1 MSSKETAQRRPIIVQ
16 KFGGTSVDT
25 HEHRRAAALKVIAAR
40 DSGNEPVVVVSAIG
54 RSGAPYATDTLRDQL
69 RSVDPS
75 TSPHAREMDAMMACG
90 EMISAAVMAVT
101 LQSMGYPAIA
111 MSGPQAGIQTDGEF
125 GNARIRSV
133 EPTAVR
139 EAIARGEIPV
149 VCGFQGIAWEPGS
162 PTHGLTT
169 TLGRGGSDTT
179 ATALGAAL
187 GAAAVEIYTDVD
199 GVKTADPDM
208 VPDARTLELCTYPEL
223 AEITHLGAQVVH
235 PRAAEIAMDY
245 GIELWVKSTFSDA
258 PGTRII
264 RAEDAPPDLRRRV
277 TGVAHS
283 GRGVFIRLEIKNEA
297 HKPVI
302 EQEVYRLM
310 AEAGVNIFLTSFSP
324 TTMAF
329 AVTRDRYATA
339 RDLLD
344 GMVVPVGANP
354 NAQPASTFYIFRFE
368 EDGHPDLAYRA
379 QRPLLRSIEQFI
391 DVVDVPGSVFENVT
405 MVSLVAGEHRHVPGV
420 LAAIVETL
428 NDAGIPIHQV
438 ADSTMSISCL
448 IPETDVN
455 RAVLILHER
464 FGLGNGAEADT
475 PA

>member
-1 MSSKETAQRRPIIVQ
+1 MSDHSPRGTRSIIVQ

-25 HEHRRAAALKVIAAR
+25 DEHRRAAARKVIAAR
-40 DSGNEPVVVVSAIG
+40 ESGHDPVVVVSAIG
-54 RSGAPYATDTLRDQL
+54 RGGAPYATDTLRAQL
-69 RSVDPS
+69 KAVDPS
-75 TSPHAREMDAMMACG
+75 SSPHAREMDAMMACG
-90 EMISAAVMAVT
+90 ELISAAVMAVT

-125 GNARIRSV
+125 GNARIRAV
-133 EPTAVR
+133 EPVAVR
-139 EAIARGEIPV
+139 DAIARGEIPV
-149 VCGFQGIAWEPGS
+149 VCGFQGMAYEPGS
-162 PTHGLTT
+162 PHHGLTT
-169 TLGRGGSDTT
+169 TLGRGGSDTS
-179 ATALGAAL
+179 ATALGAVL
-187 GAAAVEIYTDVD
+187 GASAVEIYTDVD

-208 VPDARTLELCTYPEL
+208 VPNAQTLALCTYPEL

-258 PGTRII
+258 PGTRIV
-264 RAEDAPPDLRRRV
+264 RAEDAPPDLRKRV

-283 GRGVFIRLEIKNEA
+283 GRGVFIRLEIGNEA
-297 HKPVI
+297 HKPLI

-329 AVTRDRYATA
+329 AVTRDLYATA

-354 NAQPASTFYIFRFE
+354 NAQPASTFYIFKFT
-368 EDGHPDLAYRA
+368 EDGQPDLAYRA
-379 QRPLLRSIEQFI
+379 QRPLLRAVEQFI
-391 DVVDVPGSVFENVT
+391 DVVDVPGSVYENVT
-405 MVSLVAGEHRHVPGV
+405 MVSLVAGEHRLVPGI
-420 LAAIVETL
+420 LSAIIRTL
-428 NDAGIPIHQV
+428 NEAGIPIHQI

-448 IPETDVN
+448 IPETDVD
-455 RAVLILHER
+455 RAVMLLHER
-464 FGLGNGAEADT
+464 FGLGEGGSAG
-475 PA
+475 

>member
-1 MSSKETAQRRPIIVQ
+1 MSDHSLRGTRSIIVQ

-25 HEHRRAAALKVIAAR
+25 DEHRRAAARKVIAAR
-40 DSGNEPVVVVSAIG
+40 ESGHDPVVVVSAIG
-54 RSGAPYATDTLRDQL
+54 RGGAPYATDTLRAQL
-69 RSVDPS
+69 KAVDPS
-75 TSPHAREMDAMMACG
+75 SSPHAREMDAMMACG
-90 EMISAAVMAVT
+90 ELISAAVMAVT

-125 GNARIRSV
+125 GNARIRAV
-133 EPTAVR
+133 EPVAVR
-139 EAIARGEIPV
+139 DAIARGEIPV
-149 VCGFQGIAWEPGS
+149 VCGFQGVASEPGS
-162 PTHGLTT
+162 PHHGLTT

-187 GAAAVEIYTDVD
+187 GASAVEIYTDVD

-208 VPDARTLELCTYPEL
+208 VPNARTLALCTYPEL

-258 PGTRII
+258 PGTRIV
-264 RAEDAPPDLRRRV
+264 RAEDAPPDLRKRV

-283 GRGVFIRLEIKNEA
+283 GRGVFIRLEIGNEV
-297 HKPVI
+297 HKPLI

-329 AVTRDRYATA
+329 AVTRDLYATA

-354 NAQPASTFYIFRFE
+354 NAQPASTFYIFKFTE
-368 EDGHPDLAYRA
+368 NGQPDLAYRA
-379 QRPLLRSIEQFI
+379 QRPLLRAVEQFI
-391 DVVDVPGSVFENVT
+391 DVVDVPGSVYENVT
-405 MVSLVAGEHRHVPGV
+405 MVSLVAGEHRLVPGI
-420 LAAIVETL
+420 LSAIIRTL
-428 NDAGIPIHQV
+428 NEAGIPIHQI

-448 IPETDVN
+448 IPETDVD
-455 RAVLILHER
+455 RAVRLLHER
-464 FGLGNGAEADT
+464 FGLGEGGST
-475 PA
+475 G